1 MARGRNITPK
11 IPDGYPLRMGYSHI
25 PRRPTPPKKQTN
37 QGKEPMQPKPKLK
50 ERLNASFTNLKA
62 RYIKHRR
69 TIKLTVIVLSGI
81 FLLNGIIKGNQYVR
95 DEKEHIRTQL
105 ANHVDNHEYINVSK
119 ILRDV
124 DTSLKKG
131 IILCGKG
138 EPLTKLLLKT
148 EHYPSQ
154 INTKDGRVLVFYRD
168 VTKRHILL
176 VNELTSGVFDG
187 SCVHVMDMNLPDD
200 IMDPPPTVVGDD

>member
-1 MARGRNITPK
+1 MAKGRNTTPK
-11 IPDGYPLRMGYSHI
+11 MPDGYTFKRGCRHI

-37 QGKEPMQPKPKLK
+37 QEKEPMQPKPKLK
-50 ERLNASFTNLKA
+50 ERLNTSFTNFKTKC
-62 RYIKHRR
+62 IKHRN
-69 TIKLTVIVLSGI
+69 TIKFTVIVLSGI
-81 FLLNGIIKGNQYVR
+81 FILINIIKGNQYVR
-95 DEKEHIRTQL
+95 GEKEYIRTQL

-138 EPLTKLLLKT
+138 EPLAKLLLKT

-154 INTKDGRVLVFYRD
+154 LNTKDGRVLVFYRD
-168 VTKRHILL
+168 VTKHHFLL
-176 VNELTSGVFDG
+176 VNGLTSGVFDG